1 MGVLLGDAV
10 GEGGI
15 GVNEGVGV
23 IEDVLVGVGEWVAV
37 VRLRAK
43 ICEDD
48 SVVVVLLFVSL
59 ESDGGY

>member
-1 MGVLLGDAV
+1 MWKMGVLLGDAV

-37 VRLRAK
+37 VRLKAK
-43 ICEDD
+43 ICADD
-48 SVVVVLLFVSL
+48 NVVFDL
-59 ESDGGY
+59 